1 MEVVMTLTQFLS
13 MTLKINAYEKNI
25 VLIIFSLLTV
35 PAFSQLTAEQ
45 RIQDS
50 VIGWWNDN
58 YWDRNWKPQTDPVGK
73 RKKSTLK
80 I

>member
-1 MEVVMTLTQFLS
+1 M
-13 MTLKINAYEKNI
+13 KKNI

>member
-1 MEVVMTLTQFLS
+1 M
-13 MTLKINAYEKNI
+13 KKNI

-58 YWDRNWKPQTDPVGK
+58 YWDRNWKPQSVVLNPSAVLSGCQ
-73 RKKSTLK
+73 RAN
-80 I
+80 